1 MTGQQV
7 EITHERQLRALVGQ
21 VTGKQPA
28 AATMGQQLYAHLRL
42 CACPMQLYHLWSQ
55 RQIGRYCYASQ
66 FRVPPFAGDY
76 DAQPAWWLDAA
87 AIVATEMAACA
98 RCQCSRCAHG
108 GGLNHGA

>member
-1 MTGQQV
+1 M

-21 VTGKQPA
+21 VAGKQPA

-55 RQIGRYCYASQ
+55 RQIGRYCYARQ